1 MGICRV
7 KCGITSRPYRNLPL
21 RCETD
26 VVKQNTSSPR
36 AAWNRWLV
44 QTLGGAIADRLNQL
58 EQQLQAYQQENQ
70 DLKQK
75 LKTEQNQIQQ
85 LQEQV
90 NRVERCV
97 QLAIE
102 PTETGADLG
111 QIDRQFS
118 RIWQYYQNSKV
129 QFEQINRQLQTQRTT
144 SEDAVQKL
152 RQHFNQL
159 HTKHQA
165 EIRDLKQQFDQLMF
179 SLQPN
184 RSAPDDVQ

>member
-1 MGICRV
+1 
-7 KCGITSRPYRNLPL
+7 
-21 RCETD
+21 
-26 VVKQNTSSPR
+26 VKQNTSSPR
-36 AAWNRWLV
+36 AAWNRWLF
-44 QTLGGAIADRLNQL
+44 QNLGGAIADRLDQL

-75 LKTEQNQIQQ
+75 LKAEQNQVQQ
-85 LQEQV
+85 LKAQV
-90 NRVERCV
+90 DRVERCV

-118 RIWQYYQNSKV
+118 RIWQYYQDSKV
-129 QFEQINRQLQTQRTT
+129 QIEQINRQLQTQRTT
-144 SEDAVQKL
+144 SEEAYQKL
-152 RQHFNQL
+152 RKHFSKL

-165 EIRDLKQQFDQLMF
+165 ETRDLKQQFNQLVF

>member
-1 MGICRV
+1 
-7 KCGITSRPYRNLPL
+7 
-21 RCETD
+21 
-26 VVKQNTSSPR
+26 VKQNTSSPR
-36 AAWNRWLV
+36 AAWNRWLL
-44 QTLGGAIADRLNQL
+44 QTLSGAIADRLDQL

-75 LKTEQNQIQQ
+75 LKAEQNQVQQ

-118 RIWQYYQNSKV
+118 RIWQYYQDSKV

-144 SEDAVQKL
+144 SEDTVQKL
-152 RQHFNQL
+152 RQHFNKL
-159 HTKHQA
+159 HAKHQA
-165 EIRDLKQQFDQLMF
+165 EIRDLNQQFDQLMF